1 LKQVEKQ
8 QKRGDKMS
16 EGKQV
21 AVFMQPKDIKR
32 LQKLDLLVTPYEENK
47 SQIVQWALLFAD
59 MRIKEFEVFVQGQTN
74 QER

>member
-1 LKQVEKQ
+1 
-8 QKRGDKMS
+8 MS

-21 AVFMQPKDIKR
+21 AVFMQPKDIKI

>member
-1 LKQVEKQ
+1 
-8 QKRGDKMS
+8 MS

-21 AVFMQPKDIKR
+21 AVFMQPKDIKI

-59 MRIKEFEVFVQGQTN
+59 MRIEEFEVFVQGQMN

>member
-1 LKQVEKQ
+1 
-8 QKRGDKMS
+8 MS

>member
-1 LKQVEKQ
+1 
-8 QKRGDKMS
+8 MS

-21 AVFMQPKDIKR
+21 AVFMQPKDIKI

-59 MRIKEFEVFVQGQTN
+59 MRIEEFEVFVQGQTN

>member
-1 LKQVEKQ
+1 LAKEKQ

-21 AVFMQPKDIKR
+21 AVFMQPKDIKI
-32 LQKLDLLVTPYEENK
+32 LQKLDLLVTPYEDNK

-59 MRIKEFEVFVQGQTN
+59 MRIEEFEVFVQGQMN